1 MLIPYEQLPIETL
14 RNIIRENITRVTSDF
29 EGDFENEIDKTLVK
43 IRNKEIHLVFS
54 QSKQDVTLVSDENIK
69 KSQLR

>member
-1 MLIPYEQLPIETL
+1 MLISYEQLPIETL